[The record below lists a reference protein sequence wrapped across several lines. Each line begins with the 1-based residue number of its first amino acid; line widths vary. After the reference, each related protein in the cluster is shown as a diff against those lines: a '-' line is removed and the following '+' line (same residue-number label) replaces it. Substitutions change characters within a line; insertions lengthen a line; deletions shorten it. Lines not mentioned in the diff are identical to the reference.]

1 MLAATVALASSWLG
15 IVPTKFNAL
24 GVELSS
30 TEQSAILKG
39 AFFICMYFLVA
50 FVVYAV
56 FPAYSSSPG
65 FPLMWRT

>member
-15 IVPTKFNAL
+15 IVPTKINAL

-30 TEQSAILKG
+30 TERSAILKG
-39 AFFICMYFLVA
+39 AFSSACTFLVA

-56 FPAYSSSPG
+56 LPAYSSSPG